1 MWNLIN
7 APETEIFGIAIA
19 LMLMLGLL
27 ELLSLLAG
35 GFTDWLDNLLPDS
48 LMEADLDGDLH
59 GGIEGAGALVRF
71 LDWLYVGRVP
81 LMMLLV
87 VFLAVFGLAG
97 YVLQAVCAGLF
108 GGYLNAWLAAAAA
121 LFLTLPLV
129 RLTAGGLY
137 KIMPKDETTA
147 VSQDSLIGRVGTVV
161 LGAARPGSPAQV
173 RVKDGYGQQHYV
185 MAEPDGEGVLKQGEA
200 VLLVSLEG
208 NTFKAIANPSGS
220 LVD

>member
-35 GFTDWLDNLLPDS
+35 GLTDWLDNLLPDS
-48 LMEADLDGDLH
+48 LVEADLDGDLH

-97 YVLQAVCAGLF
+97 YVLQSVCAGLF
-108 GGYLNAWLAAAAA
+108 GGYLKPY
-121 LFLTLPLV
+121 F
-129 RLTAGGLY
+129 Y
-137 KIMPKDETTA
+137 FI
-147 VSQDSLIGRVGTVV
+147 
-161 LGAARPGSPAQV
+161 
-173 RVKDGYGQQHYV
+173 
-185 MAEPDGEGVLKQGEA
+185 
-200 VLLVSLEG
+200 
-208 NTFKAIANPSGS
+208 
-220 LVD
+220 

>member
-35 GFTDWLDNLLPDS
+35 GLTDWLDNLLPDS
-48 LMEADLDGDLH
+48 LVEADLDGDLH
-59 GGIEGAGALVRF
+59 GGIEGAGTLVRF

-108 GGYLNAWLAAAAA
+108 GGYLNAWPAAAAA
-121 LFLTLPLV
+121 LFLALPLV

-147 VSQDSLIGRVGTVV
+147 VSPETLCDGRARRRRRAETGRG
-161 LGAARPGSPAQV
+161 GAFGVAG
-173 RVKDGYGQQHYV
+173 
-185 MAEPDGEGVLKQGEA
+185 GEHV
-200 VLLVSLEG
+200 
-208 NTFKAIANPSGS
+208 
-220 LVD
+220 